1 MPIKNITDRYRPQ
14 RSGKIH
20 LGVKSKKTLE
30 GGKVVEYP
38 SEVNYFVLRDA
49 PELLPFYGPD
59 PEDRLNPKKVHLE
72 LRAAL
77 PSTRFERGFPLYLE
91 KVFPQYL
98 KRYTAA
104 GLHCK
109 GDGEMAVCLNEETGA
124 LEEQPCPC
132 EFLDSG
138 DCKRIGILRIRVR
151 DLPTFNIYQ
160 ITTSSFN
167 SIMNMNGFLRD
178 LWEHCIVHG
187 IDISDVKLLLKRVP
201 ATVQRLESESGSG
214 KKKKKLSKSTH
225 YLLSMDLDP
234 AYYKTLDDVH
244 GRPILP
250 PGYAK
255 KELDQGQIPI
265 GYDYDK
271 VLPPVNESADPLY
284 LQTGFQPD
292 HADAPSSE
300 SAQPQAQDEKKKL
313 EKKTSG
319 LHDLGAEQGFP
330 EGPAGTKAA
339 PPAQPQGSALFKED
353 LEIEEEKK
361 TLMQVVDEYLKLGGK
376 LTQAVLEKIDKFK
389 TKEEYSIAI
398 GYYRAQASKRR
409 KRKTRPE
416 GL

>member
-1 MPIKNITDRYRPQ
+1 MPIKNITDRYRPP

-20 LGVKSKKTLE
+20 LGVKATKTLE
-30 GGKVVEYP
+30 SGKVVEFP

-59 PEDRLNPKKVHLE
+59 PEDPKNPKGIHLE

-77 PSTRFERGFPLYLE
+77 PSTRFERVFQLYLE

-109 GDGEMAVCLNEETGA
+109 GDGETAVCLNEETGA

-132 EFLDSG
+132 EFLDTG
-138 DCKRIGILRIRVR
+138 ECKRIGILRIRVR
-151 DLPTFNIYQ
+151 DLPTFNVYQ

-167 SIMNMNGFLRD
+167 SIMNINGFLRD

-187 IDISDVKLLLKRVP
+187 IDISDIKLLLKRIP
-201 ATVQRLESESGSG
+201 ATVQRLENEKGTG

-255 KELDQGQIPI
+255 KEPA
-265 GYDYDK
+265 
-271 VLPPVNESADPLY
+271 LPAPDESADPMY
-284 LQTGFQPD
+284 SQTGFQPD
-292 HADAPSSE
+292 HADDPPAE
-300 SAQPQAQDEKKKL
+300 VEEKKPTQ
-313 EKKTSG
+313 KTSG
-319 LHDLGAEQGFP
+319 IHDLGAEQGFP
-330 EGPAGTKAA
+330 EGPPAIKTKAC
-339 PPAQPQGSALFKED
+339 PADMTPGGSALFKED

-361 TLMQVVDEYLKLGGK
+361 SLQQVIGEFEKLGGK
-376 LTQAVLEKIDKFK
+376 VSQSVLDKIAKFK

-398 GYYRAQASKRR
+398 GFYRAQASKRR

>member
-1 MPIKNITDRYRPQ
+1 MPIKNITDRYRPP

-20 LGVKSKKTLE
+20 LGVKSSKTLE

-109 GDGEMAVCLNEETGA
+109 GDGEMAVCLNEDTGA

-132 EFLDSG
+132 EYLDSG
-138 DCKRIGILRIRVR
+138 ECKRIGILRIRIR
-151 DLPTFNIYQ
+151 DLPTFNVYQ

-167 SIMNMNGFLRD
+167 SIMNINGFLRD

-187 IDISDVKLLLKRVP
+187 IDISDVKLLLKRIP
-201 ATVQRLESESGSG
+201 ATVQRLESEKGAG

-234 AYYKTLDDVH
+234 KYYKTLDDVR

-250 PGYAK
+250 ARVP
-255 KELDQGQIPI
+255 EQ
-265 GYDYDK
+265 
-271 VLPPVNESADPLY
+271 LPAADESADPLY
-284 LQTGFQPD
+284 GQTGFQPE
-292 HADAPSSE
+292 HADDPPAE
-300 SAQPQAQDEKKKL
+300 VEKKKPNQ
-313 EKKTSG
+313 KTSG
-319 LHDLGAEQGFP
+319 LHDLGLEQGFP
-330 EGPAGTKAA
+330 EGPAEAIKKAS
-339 PPAQPQGSALFKED
+339 PESQPGSALFKED
-353 LEIEEEKK
+353 LEVEEEKS
-361 TLMQVVDEYLKLGGK
+361 TLMQVMGEYEKLGGK
-376 LTQAVLEKIDKFK
+376 LTQAVLDKIAKFK

-409 KRKTRPE
+409 KRKARPE